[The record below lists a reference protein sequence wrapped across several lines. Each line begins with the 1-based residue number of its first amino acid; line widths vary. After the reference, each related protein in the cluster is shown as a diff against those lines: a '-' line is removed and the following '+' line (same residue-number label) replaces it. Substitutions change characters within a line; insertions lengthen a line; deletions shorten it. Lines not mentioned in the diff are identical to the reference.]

1 MLMRTSTISP
11 STVESAVVH
20 QTDWEA
26 IRRQFRLSPD
36 YIHLASSQFIAS
48 HPEPVRLAIEAYRNE
63 IDLNPVQY
71 TLANENKRAQR
82 VRDAAADYLGILNP
96 DQIALTDSTTMGL
109 GLLYM
114 GLTLTK
120 DQEIVAPEDDYYSH
134 LEAIRMCAR
143 RTGASYRHFKLYN
156 DLNTVTVE
164 SLVTTVIETITDKTR
179 VVGLSWVHSNTG
191 IKLPIRRIGEEIAE
205 LNKNRDEK
213 TKVIFIVD
221 GVHGFGVETETFDE
235 LNCDFLVTGTHK
247 WLYGPRGTGI
257 IAGRDDS
264 WQLIDPVIPTFTEVM
279 DDVIQHKHRP
289 ERMDGKQMTPGGFH
303 SLEHRWALTDAFK
316 FVKSIGKEQIKERI
330 HSLNRYCKERLH
342 RMDHVTLHT
351 PISELLSAGI
361 IAFEVDGYSTK
372 QTVAHLLSHRIVC
385 TAAPYFLSYA
395 RFTPGIYNTF
405 EEIDEA
411 LRVIADM
418 KE

>member
-1 MLMRTSTISP
+1 MFMGTPTISP
-11 STVESAVVH
+11 SPVESAAMQ
-20 QTDWEA
+20 QTNWEA
-26 IRRQFRLSPD
+26 VRRQFRLSTD

-48 HPEPVRLAIEAYRNE
+48 HPEPVRLAIEAYRDE
-63 IDLNPVQY
+63 IDLNPVQC
-71 TLANENKRAQR
+71 TLANENKQAQR
-82 VRDAAADYLGILNP
+82 VREAAAGYLGMQDPN
-96 DQIALTDSTTMGL
+96 QIALTDSTTMGL

-143 RTGASYRHFKLYN
+143 RTGASYRHFKLYD
-156 DLNTVTVE
+156 DLNTVTVDNII
-164 SLVTTVIETITDKTR
+164 SAVMGAITDKTR

-191 IKLPIRRIGEEIAE
+191 LKLPIRHIGEEIE
-205 LNKNRDEK
+205 KLNQSRDEQA
-213 TKVIFIVD
+213 KVIFIVD
-221 GVHGFGVETETFDE
+221 GVHGFGIETETFAE
-235 LNCDFLVTGTHK
+235 LKCDFLVAGTHK

-257 IAGRDDS
+257 IAGRDQA

-279 DDVIQHKHRP
+279 GDVIQHKQRP
-289 ERMDGKQMTPGGFH
+289 ERMTGKQMTPGGFH

-316 FVKSIGKEQIKERI
+316 FVNSIGKEQIKERV
-330 HSLNRYCKERLH
+330 HALNRYCKERLQ

-351 PISELLSAGI
+351 PVSERLSAGI

-372 QTVAHLLSHRIVC
+372 QTVAHLLSHHIVC
-385 TAAPYFLSYA
+385 TAAPYYISYA
-395 RFTPGIYNTF
+395 RFTPGIYNTN

-411 LRVIADM
+411 LRVISDM
-418 KE
+418 KK